1 MEHCFACDTDYG
13 YIGTDPHQG
22 SCPACG
28 STSVTPAGNTE
39 VVDTDVWESAN
50 GLSAIHVT
58 AVDAHSRR
66 FEFEIAARRGRGS
79 LVRLTIDGR
88 RVPTDAAWSV
98 PPSVATTVTAYG
110 IRIENTNTNRASL

>member
-79 LVRLTIDGR
+79 LVCLTIDGM
-88 RVPTDAAWSV
+88 RVPADPIWSV

-110 IRIENTNTNRASL
+110 IRIKNKKTNRASL